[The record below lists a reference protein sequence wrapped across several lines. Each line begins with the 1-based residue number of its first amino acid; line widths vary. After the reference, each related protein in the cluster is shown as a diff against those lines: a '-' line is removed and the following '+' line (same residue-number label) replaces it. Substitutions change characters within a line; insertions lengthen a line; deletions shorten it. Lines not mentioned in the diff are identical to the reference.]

1 MLSVQKTPTILVAC
15 TILAAAPFL
24 STPSADITYHDA
36 QRIAELFLLTACCVW
51 VLARYGCARRPL
63 ALDIWSRAAV
73 LVFFALGAVS
83 ALLSFA
89 PRLALF
95 EWSSFLL
102 LGTLAFAI
110 AEEVCLDP
118 YRQLTTV
125 LYLLGFGV
133 ALYLFRELLLYLTFL
148 LLHIQ
153 PSPNEL
159 IFGFDNIRFFNHI
172 QTISLPLLI
181 LLAAWNSADNR
192 RWPYFVAFLIA
203 SLWWALLFLSAGRGT
218 LLGIVAGGISTA
230 WYLRSRGKQWY
241 RELIKTCCAG
251 LGFYIAIC
259 YLIPLCVGL
268 RPFGLF
274 STVLARTTTNLT
286 SGRMELWWRAVE
298 LICSHPLLGAG
309 PLHFAHYAVDV
320 QAGAHPHSWTLQ
332 IGAEWGLPALICFS
346 FVVLNGLRCLAIA
359 GKRSA
364 TDSRRD
370 CAWAALLATGI
381 AILVDGLVSGSLVMP
396 AAQLAVALYCG
407 CAWGWCSAFTLG
419 GNSSSAKPYVSAGVC
434 AVLAV
439 AMACL
444 WIGVWPQLK
453 DLSSYEE
460 AEIDTGSYQHGVL
473 RPRVWSTG
481 YF

>member
-1 MLSVQKTPTILVAC
+1 MV
-15 TILAAAPFL
+15 LAAAPFL
-24 STPSADITYHDA
+24 STPSADMTYHDA
-36 QRIAELFLLTACCVW
+36 QRIAELFLLTACAAW
-51 VLARYGCARRPL
+51 VLAVHGFARRAL
-63 ALDIWSRAAV
+63 ALDVWSWVAV
-73 LVFFALGAVS
+73 LVFFILGAVS

-95 EWSSFLL
+95 EWASFVL

-110 AEEVCLDP
+110 AEEVRLNP

-133 ALYLFRELLLYLTFL
+133 ALYVFRELLLYLTFL

-172 QTISLPLLI
+172 QTVSLPLLV
-181 LLAAWNSADNR
+181 LLVAWNGASNR
-192 RWPYFVAFLIA
+192 RWPYLTSFLIV

-218 LLGIVAGGISTA
+218 LLGIVAGGVSTA
-230 WYLRSRGKQWY
+230 WYLRARGKQWY

-274 STVLARTTTNLT
+274 STVLARTATNLT
-286 SGRMELWWRAVE
+286 SGRMELWLRAVE
-298 LICSHPLLGAG
+298 LIWENPLMGAG

-320 QAGAHPHSWTLQ
+320 QAGAHPHSWILQ

-346 FVVLNGLRCLAIA
+346 FVVLRGLRQVAIA

-364 TDSRRD
+364 EDGRRD
-370 CAWAALLATGI
+370 AAWAALLGTGI
-381 AILVDGLVSGSLVMP
+381 AIVVDGLVSGLLVMP
-396 AAQLAVALYCG
+396 VAQMAIALYCG
-407 CAWGWCSAFTLG
+407 CAWGWCSAF
-419 GNSSSAKPYVSAGVC
+419 SPSEKADSAKPWVSASIC

-444 WIGVWPQLK
+444 WIAVWPQLK

-460 AEIDTGSYQHGVL
+460 AEIDAGLYQHGVL
-473 RPRVWSTG
+473 RPRIWSTG